1 MDKATIMMFKV
12 IILLLPCSM

>member
-1 MDKATIMMFKV
+1 MDKATIMMFKG